1 MKKIIIY
8 IIGLNFL
15 ALGIVLNISTG
26 LGVALYQVPFIQQVK
41 YFIYH

>member
-15 ALGIVLNISTG
+15 VLGIVLNISTG
-26 LGVALYQVPFIQQVK
+26 PGVAAL
-41 YFIYH
+41 